1 MNKFERRIRQTIGI
15 VLLVAVT
22 MLGLAI
28 GYVAVTALIYG
39 CCHIILWA
47 EGVGLIKVLSI
58 LALLVVGVMGLM
70 GGDNY
75 DHNA

>member
-1 MNKFERRIRQTIGI
+1 MSKLERRIRQGIGI
-15 VLLVAVT
+15 LLLAT
-22 MLGLAI
+22 ITILGLAI

-70 GGDNY
+70 GSDNY